1 MPAVVAAKEMVRD
14 GGAAERG
21 GCACEDRWTPGL
33 AAVVSAKEAE
43 NCGVGSGG
51 PLRTLAS
58 GSRAAATSAATQ
70 TACRWL
76 VGPRRMK
83 RQTSA
88 ATAAASGICHSE
100 FRMKVSR
107 EPLIV
112 SILFLLRVLQQLLN
126 LREFLRSQVTGFHQ
140 VQHQAIG

>member
-1 MPAVVAAKEMVRD
+1 RAAVGTGSAWA
-14 GGAAERG
+14 G
-21 GCACEDRWTPGL
+21 RWTPGF
-33 AAVVSAKEAE
+33 AATTSASEAE
-43 NCGVGSGG
+43 KCGVGSGG

-58 GSRAAATSAATQ
+58 GSTAPATSAATQ

-107 EPLIV
+107 ERLIV
-112 SILFLLRVLQQLLN
+112 SILFLPWVLQQLLN
-126 LREFLRSQVTGFHQ
+126 LR
-140 VQHQAIG
+140 